1 MNHMNLIVVLPQ
13 LDGFPG
19 KSMKI
24 PSKMAGDISS
34 PTDICFGDL
43 QNLQKGTSI
52 PPPEWTQE
60 GYPHFRKPRM

>member
-1 MNHMNLIVVLPQ
+1 MSRYVSHHPTL
-13 LDGFPG
+13 
-19 KSMKI
+19 
-24 PSKMAGDISS
+24 GDISS